1 MGKFT
6 SILVLAGELVRA
18 NAEVSIID
26 TDPTQ
31 PLSAWEEL
39 PSRPP
44 GVTVPGGVDE
54 TTIVDVIDAEA
65 ELVPFV
71 LVNLEG
77 TAFIAVAYA
86 VSRSDLVSIP
96 RQGSHLDAQQ
106 AAQAVRLILVYPTW
120 QDSGGGC
127 LKSAPGDS
135 SSATGVPAAM
145 SSGSFPRLFPE
156 MHTR

>member
-1 MGKFT
+1 MGKST
-6 SILVLAGELVRA
+6 TILVLAGELARA

-26 TDPTQ
+26 ADPAQ
-31 PLSAWEEL
+31 PG
-39 PSRPP
+39 RPP

-54 TTIVDVIDAEA
+54 TTIIDIIDAEA
-65 ELVPFV
+65 ERVPFA
-71 LVNLEG
+71 LVDLEG

-86 VSRSDLVSIP
+86 ISRSDLVSIP
-96 RQGSHLDAQQ
+96 CQGSHLGAQQ
-106 AAQAVRLILVYPTW
+106 AAQAVRLALVYPTW

-145 SSGSFPRLFPE
+145 SSGSFPRLFPKR
-156 MHTR
+156 HTRQIM